1 MCARIL
7 EVLTSE
13 TFEIFLGR
21 RSEVNTSGIISSR
34 GPRHVRQLRG
44 ATKNA
49 VVGYLLL
56 LQIKSD

>member
-13 TFEIFLGR
+13 SFEIFLGR
-21 RSEVNTSGIISSR
+21 RSKVDTSRITSSR

-44 ATKNA
+44 TTKNA

-56 LQIKSD
+56 LQITSV